1 LVIVIL
7 PIPNQVMPPGFRKC
21 VMQLSDFY
29 VFDIKYAHFGMKFSV
44 DANLNAVFCFEWIGK

>member
-1 LVIVIL
+1 
-7 PIPNQVMPPGFRKC
+7 
-21 VMQLSDFY
+21 MQLSDFY